1 MLNRIRKYRN
11 IGDEEIMGRYGAG
24 TRNKEGSMVVDFGK
38 RMDLAI
44 VNTYFKKKDEH
55 RVTYKSGG
63 KSTQVDYVMCRRR
76 NLKEMCDCKVI
87 LNECVAKQHR
97 IVVCKMALMVKK
109 KKAEKVKP
117 KIRWWKLKETSCQE
131 AFRQEVTRILGGKD
145 GLPDEWDKTAEMLRK
160 TAETV
165 LGVTFGKRKGDR
177 ETWWWNEEV
186 QKSIKEKKEA
196 KKAWDKI
203 RNENTKKIYKEKKS
217 KAKKA
222 VAMAKGWAYDNLYAR
237 LKTKEGEKELYK
249 LARQRNRAGKDVQ
262 HVRVIKDENG
272 NVMVNSEAVLK
283 RWKEYFEK
291 LMNEENNRDPRT
303 EEAEVV
309 NEEVNCVSR
318 EEVKNALRRMKK
330 GKAVGPDELPV
341 EVWKCMGEM
350 GIKFLTRLFNRL
362 LMGERM
368 PEEWR
373 RSVLIPIYKNKG
385 DAQCCGNYRVIKLMS
400 HTMKVWERIIEARLR
415 DRVEISKQQY
425 GFMPGK
431 GTTDAMFALRML
443 MEKYREGQR
452 ELHCVFV
459 DLEKAYDRVPR
470 EELWYCMR
478 KSGIVEKY
486 VQLVHDMYEGS
497 ETVVRCAVGTTKSF
511 KVKVGLHQGSALS
524 PFLFA
529 VIMDRLTDEVR
540 REAPW
545 TMLFADDIVICEETR
560 EEVEQRLES
569 WKYALERR
577 GMKVSR
583 SKTEYLCINGGND
596 DETVKMED
604 AKVPRVKEFKYL
616 GSTVQESGGCEREV
630 KKRVQAGWNGWR
642 RVSGVICDRRLPA
655 RVKGKVYSSMVRPA
669 MVYGL
674 ETVAV
679 TKKQVEEMEVAEM
692 KMLRFAMGVTRKDK
706 IRNENIRSTVKVEQL
721 GMKMRE
727 GRLRWYGHVMRRDQE
742 YVGRKMMEM
751 ELPGKRRRGRPKR
764 RFLDAVKEDMQEV
777 GVKETD
783 VEDRKMW
790 RMMIRCGHP

>member
-1 MLNRIRKYRN
+1 
-11 IGDEEIMGRYGAG
+11 MG
-24 TRNKEGSMVVDFGK
+24 F
-38 RMDLAI
+38 
-44 VNTYFKKKDEH
+44 
-55 RVTYKSGG
+55 
-63 KSTQVDYVMCRRR
+63 
-76 NLKEMCDCKVI
+76 
-87 LNECVAKQHR
+87 
-97 IVVCKMALMVKK
+97 MVKK

-160 TAETV
+160 TDETV
-165 LGVTFGKRKGDR
+165 LGLTFGKRKGDK

-186 QKSIKEKKEA
+186 QESIKEKKEA

-203 RNENTKKIYKEKKS
+203 GNENTKKIYKEKKS

-222 VAMAKGWAYDNLYAR
+222 VAMAKGRAYDDLYAR
-237 LKTKEGEKELYK
+237 LETKEGEKELCR
-249 LARQRNRAGKDVQ
+249 LARQRDRAGKDVQ
-262 HVRVIKDENG
+262 HVRVIKNENG

-291 LMNEENNRDPRT
+291 LINEENNRDPRT

-309 NEEVNCVSR
+309 NE
-318 EEVKNALRRMKK
+318 RRRVKK
-330 GKAVGPDELPV
+330 GKAVGPNELPV
-341 EVWKCMGEM
+341 EVWKCMREM

-373 RSVLIPIYKNKG
+373 RSMLIPIYKNKG
-385 DAQCCGNYRVIKLMS
+385 DAQCCENHRGIKLMS

-415 DRVEISKQQY
+415 DRVKISKEQY

-431 GTTDAMFALRML
+431 GTTDAMFALTML
-443 MEKYREGQR
+443 MEKYKEGQR
-452 ELHCVFV
+452 QLHCVFV

-486 VQLVHDMYEGS
+486 VQLVQDMYEGS
-497 ETVVRCAVGTTKSF
+497 ETVVRYAVGTTKSF
-511 KVKVGLHQGSALS
+511 KVKVGLHKGSALS

-540 REAPW
+540 REPPL

-560 EEVEQRLES
+560 KEVERRLES
-569 WKYALERR
+569 WKYALERKR
-577 GMKVSR
+577 MKVSR
-583 SKTEYLCINGGND
+583 SKTEYLCINGEND
-596 DETVKMED
+596 DEIVKMED
-604 AKVPRVKEFKYL
+604 IKVPRVKEFKYS

-655 RVKGKVYSSMVRPA
+655 RVKGKVYSSVVRPA
-669 MVYGL
+669 MVYGR

-679 TKKQVEEMEVAEM
+679 TKKQVEEMEVTEM

-706 IRNENIRSTVKVEQL
+706 VRNEYIRSTVKVKRL

-727 GRLRWYGHVMRRDQE
+727 SRLRWYGHVMRRDQE
-742 YVGRKMMEM
+742 YVGRRMMEM

-764 RFLDAVKEDMQEV
+764 RFLDIVKEDMGEV
-777 GVKETD
+777 GAKETD
-783 VEDRKMW
+783 VEDRKVW
-790 RMMIRCGHP
+790 RMIIRCGHP